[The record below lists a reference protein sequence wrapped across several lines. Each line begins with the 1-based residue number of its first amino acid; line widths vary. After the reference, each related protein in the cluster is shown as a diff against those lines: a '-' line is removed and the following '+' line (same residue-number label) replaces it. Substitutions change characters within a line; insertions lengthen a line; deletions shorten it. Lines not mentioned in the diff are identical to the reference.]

1 MKALKWAIGMMSGT
15 SMDGIAVAAIKT
27 DGEEIF
33 EKKSGLTVSYSSE
46 FRDKLRGIL
55 GQGTLTTPI
64 ASIEKELTELH
75 AHAFFRYLEEACI
88 LPTAVKLIGFHGH
101 TIFHQPPSRF
111 SNPRTW
117 QIGDGQL
124 LSQLTK
130 TDVVFNMRE
139 NDVKHGGEGAPLV
152 PLYHRAL
159 AHDLKKPV
167 AIINIGGIS
176 NVTWIGHKDQ
186 LLAFDMG
193 PGNALLDDWVKTHYN
208 IPYDKDGLIAARGV
222 LNKEVIKNFSAHP
235 YFRQNPPKSL
245 DRLDFNLEDV
255 RHLPPEDALA
265 TLTEMTAIA
274 IKEGTRFFS
283 EMPHAYIITGGG
295 RLNKTLMGRLAVHLA
310 PAHVQT
316 TEEIGWDGDYI
327 ESEAFAFLAVRAT
340 KGLPLSEPTT
350 TGVKKAVSGG
360 AWVKVDI

>member
-1 MKALKWAIGMMSGT
+1 MTSMQWTIGMMSGT

-33 EKKSGLTVSYSSE
+33 EKKDGLTVPYSQE
-46 FRDKLRGIL
+46 FRDKLRNIL
-55 GQGTLTTPI
+55 GQSTLTPQI
-64 ASIEKELTELH
+64 RSIEKELTELH
-75 AHAFFRYLEEACI
+75 AQAFFHYLEDASIPPHE
-88 LPTAVKLIGFHGH
+88 VGLIGFHGH

-124 LSQLTK
+124 LSQLTQ

-159 AHDLKKPV
+159 AHDLKKP
-167 AIINIGGIS
+167 AALINIGGIS
-176 NVTWIGHKDQ
+176 NVTWIGHKNQ

-208 IPYDKDGLIAARGV
+208 MPYDKDGLIAARGTI
-222 LNKEVIKNFSAHP
+222 NKEVIKTFITHP
-235 YFRQNPPKSL
+235 YFQQKPPKSL
-245 DRLDFNLEDV
+245 DRLDFGLEDV
-255 RHLPPEDALA
+255 RHLPSEDALA
-265 TLTEMTAIA
+265 TLTEMTAVA

-283 EMPHAYIITGGG
+283 EMPYTYIITGGG
-295 RLNKTLMGRLAVHLA
+295 RLNKTLMQRLALHLA
-310 PAHVQT
+310 PAQVQT

-360 AWVKVDI
+360 VWIQA